1 MLGLSSIFS
10 DRGCQY
16 EGKDLFVDWPVLD
29 TDVLHAATAQQFITN
44 FCDYFQLWLH
54 PPSQYLFH
62 FCVSGL
68 DMAAASTLL
77 IKIKRK

>member
-1 MLGLSSIFS
+1 MLGLSSIFW

-29 TDVLHAATAQQFITN
+29 TDVLHAATAQRFITN

-54 PPSQYLFH
+54 LPSQYLFT
-62 FCVSGL
+62 FVKVVSIWL
-68 DMAAASTLL
+68 QPLL
-77 IKIKRK
+77 C

>member
-1 MLGLSSIFS
+1 MLGLSSIFW

-44 FCDYFQLWLH
+44 FCDYFQ
-54 PPSQYLFH
+54 
-62 FCVSGL
+62 
-68 DMAAASTLL
+68 
-77 IKIKRK
+77 